1 MFEFFIARRYIK
13 SKHKVNFITIIT
25 LLSSLG
31 VMIGVAALIVMLS
44 VFNGFGSLVTKLL
57 VEFDP
62 HIRVSNLAQFEG
74 DRTSVIDKINKLD
87 RVKNAGFYAEGKI
100 IALNKKSYE
109 IINLKGIDENLQSTE
124 WGVKSKIISGEFN
137 VENDNGI
144 DKIILGLPIALR
156 LSARVGDTIFVSS
169 AASIERS
176 ILSFS
181 IPQTRPYL
189 VAGLFEAKNKEYDYN
204 YAFTSLQSAQ
214 RMLALNNNISGIEV
228 RLDNISS
235 AEQVKPRIASILG
248 ENVTVNTW
256 YDLHK
261 DLYNV
266 MLIERWGAYLLLALI
281 IAVATFNILGS
292 LTMSVIEKKKDI
304 ALLRSMGATKK
315 SILRIFMFE
324 GILIGLIGTVTGM
337 LIGYFICWLQLTIN
351 FYPLDPTKYIINS
364 LPVVLKWSDFFAVG
378 FAAFFLTFLASLYP
392 AKKAVNI
399 SITET
404 IKWE

>member
-25 LLSSLG
+25 LISSLG

-74 DRTSVIDKINKLD
+74 DRTSAIDEINKLD

-392 AKKAVNI
+392 AKKAVKI
-399 SITET
+399 SITEA

>member
-62 HIRVSNLAQFEG
+62 HIRVSNLNQYEG
-74 DRTSVIDKINKLD
+74 DKSILIEEISELNK
-87 RVKNAGFYAEGKI
+87 VESAGFYAEGKI
-100 IALNKKSYE
+100 IALNNKSYE
-109 IINLKGIDENLQSTE
+109 IINLKGIDENLQSTD
-124 WGVKSKIISGEFN
+124 WGVKSKIISGEFD
-137 VENDNGI
+137 VESDKGT

-176 ILSFS
+176 ILSLS
-181 IPQTRPYL
+181 IPQARPF
-189 VAGLFEAKNKEYDYN
+189 VVSGLFEAKNKEYDYN
-204 YAFTSLQSAQ
+204 FAFTSLPSAQ
-214 RMLALNNNISGIEV
+214 NMLALRNNITGIEI

-235 AEQVKPRIASILG
+235 SEKVKPEIQSIVG
-248 ENVTVNTW
+248 EQATVSTW

-261 DLYNV
+261 DLYNI

-399 SITET
+399 SITEA

>member
-25 LLSSLG
+25 LISSLG

-74 DRTSVIDKINKLD
+74 DRTFAIDEINKLD

-392 AKKAVNI
+392 AKKAVKI
-399 SITET
+399 SITEA

>member
-1 MFEFFIARRYIK
+1 MFEFFIAKRYLR
-13 SKHKVNFITIIT
+13 SKHKINFITIIT
-25 LLSSLG
+25 LLSSIG
-31 VMIGVAALIVMLS
+31 VMIGVAALVVMLS
-44 VFNGFGSLVTKLL
+44 VFNGFGSIVTSML

-62 HIRVSNLAQFEG
+62 HIRIANVNEYQG
-74 DRTSVIDKINKLD
+74 DKNELLNNISQINK
-87 RVKNAGFYAEGKI
+87 VENVGFYAEGKI

-109 IINLKGIDENLQSTE
+109 IINLKGIDKNLQSSD
-124 WGVKSKIISGEFN
+124 WGVKAKVISGEFD
-137 VENDNGI
+137 VDNGDGI

-181 IPQTRPYL
+181 IPQTKPFL
-189 VAGLFEAKNKEYDYN
+189 VTALFQANSKEYDYN
-204 YAFTSLQSAQ
+204 FSFTSLQSAQ
-214 RMLALNNNISGIEV
+214 RMLGLKDNVTGIEV
-228 RLDNISS
+228 RLNDISAS
-235 AEQVKPRIASILG
+235 EKVKPIIESMVNK
-248 ENVTVNTW
+248 NVPVYTW

-266 MLIERWGAYLLLALI
+266 MQIERWAAYLILALI

-304 ALLRSMGATKK
+304 ALLRSMGATNK

-324 GILIGLIGTVTGM
+324 GILIGLLGTIVGM
-337 LIGYFICWLQLTIN
+337 LIGYFICWLQITYNI
-351 FYPLDPTKYIINS
+351 YPLDPTKYIINS
-364 LPVVLKWSDFFAVG
+364 LPIRLKWTDFFAVG
-378 FAAFFLTFLASLYP
+378 FASFFLTFLASLYP
-392 AKKAVNI
+392 AKKAVKV
-399 SITET
+399 SITEA